1 MDIFPNHMLLD
12 ISVEAENKLGT
23 VESEHLIRESA
34 WFGEFASL
42 LSSQAGV
49 SKLVRGFLMS
59 SDWCIDSH
67 SRCCS
72 PD

>member
-12 ISVEAENKLGT
+12 ISVEAENKLGK

-42 LSSQAGV
+42 FSSQAG
-49 SKLVRGFLMS
+49 
-59 SDWCIDSH
+59 I
-67 SRCCS
+67 
-72 PD
+72 